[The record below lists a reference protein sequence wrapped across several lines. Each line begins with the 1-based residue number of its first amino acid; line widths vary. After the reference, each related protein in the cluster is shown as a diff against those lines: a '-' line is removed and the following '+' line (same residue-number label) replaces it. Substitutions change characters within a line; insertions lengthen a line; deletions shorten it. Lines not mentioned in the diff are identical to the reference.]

1 MAHFIRAY
9 KYVYLPHVPAKFI
22 VTITQKNYFLFSTSL
37 LRRPMMTQC
46 ITAAVLFGAGDVIA
60 QQAVEGKGRKH
71 DVSGVFSVYG
81 FRVLQA
87 RGHLFYIHIKAREFS
102 FFFLLTLFFFL
113 LSLREL
119 CDLHST
125 EVRGSPYFFF
135 LSQLQ
140 GFSIVFTSKT
150 DYFVFKVL
158 FLDQL

>member
-102 FFFLLTLFFFL
+102 FFFLLTLFFF
-113 LSLREL
+113 
-119 CDLHST
+119 
-125 EVRGSPYFFF
+125 SPQFARTMRFTFYGGE
-135 LSQLQ
+135 
-140 GFSIVFTSKT
+140 GFS
-150 DYFVFKVL
+150 VL
-158 FLDQL
+158 FFSIPIARFFYCFYIEN